1 MARDP
6 ESGLASVSMVKVGA
20 DGKEKALLLRASSLR
35 WIAIA
40 VFLLI
45 GGSGGAWWI
54 LESKLEGHAEK
65 SRLTALL
72 RHTGERIQALHR
84 VRNAVEKF
92 DGANAK
98 AVEKLDSEV
107 SEAEEQHRRAQA
119 AMMKQQGL
127 PDAEDIEAAGRAAK
141 RVPKEM
147 QVKMLDEFQVKAG
160 FLVWGT
166 EPERAAVWRK
176 SPLYNKMPSQT
187 VIEELGAVQ
196 VSYETG
202 GIDTRTFVGWC
213 RGNVTA
219 GNWPPPVSSLQGII
233 NYFEDLTDD
242 PPEDHKWEGN
252 LFVTWEHRLAK
263 IKERKHAKMWEAS
276 HQTIKKLLGQLPDD
290 TTTLK
295 DPIQAFK
302 FTYAALTQFH
312 LTEWLFPADD
322 ALMDDAFGAA
332 SSFAPYSFLVD
343 EEQDDDDGEF
353 DMEWE
358 EEDDDEA
365 EGK

>member
-1 MARDP
+1 MRDP
-6 ESGLASVSMVKVGA
+6 EAGLASVSMVKVGA

-45 GGSGGAWWI
+45 GSSGGAWWI
-54 LESKLEGHAEK
+54 FSTKLEGHAEK

-98 AVEKLDSEV
+98 AVEKLDTEV

-119 AMMKQQGL
+119 AMMKQQGM
-127 PDAEDIEAAGRAAK
+127 PDTQDIERAGHAAE
-141 RVPKEM
+141 RVPKAM
-147 QVKMLDEFQVKAG
+147 QVKMLDEFQVKAS
-160 FLVWGT
+160 FLVWAT

-176 SPLYNKMPSQT
+176 SPQYNKMPSKT
-187 VIEELGAVQ
+187 VVEELGAVQ

-242 PPEDHKWEGN
+242 PPEDQKWEGN
-252 LFVTWEHRLAK
+252 TFVTWEHRMTK
-263 IKERKHAKMWEAS
+263 FKEKKHATIWETS
-276 HQTIKKLLGQLPDD
+276 HETIKKLLAQLPDD
-290 TTTLK
+290 ATRID
-295 DPIQAFK
+295 DPIPAFK
-302 FTYAALTQFH
+302 FTYAALTHFH

-322 ALMDDAFGAA
+322 AEMDDAFGAA

-343 EEQDDDDGEF
+343 EEQDDDDSEF
-353 DMEWE
+353 DMEWD
-358 EEDDDEA
+358 EEDDDDA

>member
-54 LESKLEGHAEK
+54 LSSKLEGNAEK

-107 SEAEEQHRRAQA
+107 SEAEEEHRRAQA

-127 PDAEDIEAAGRAAK
+127 PDTQDIEAAGRAAE
-141 RVPKEM
+141 RVPKAM
-147 QVKMLDEFQVKAG
+147 QVKMLDEFQVKAS
-160 FLVWGT
+160 FLVWAT
-166 EPERAAVWRK
+166 EPERAAAWRK
-176 SPLYNKMPSQT
+176 SPQYDKMPSQT

-242 PPEDHKWEGN
+242 PPEKHKWEGN

-276 HQTIKKLLGQLPDD
+276 HETSAPPPELLRHMYMCRPELPFHSTQL
-290 TTTLK
+290 TALC
-295 DPIQAFK
+295 
-302 FTYAALTQFH
+302 TYAQSRSCSISCQTTRQGSM
-312 LTEWLFPADD
+312 TRPRT
-322 ALMDDAFGAA
+322 
-332 SSFAPYSFLVD
+332 SSSHMPR
-343 EEQDDDDGEF
+343 
-353 DMEWE
+353 
-358 EEDDDEA
+358 
-365 EGK
+365 